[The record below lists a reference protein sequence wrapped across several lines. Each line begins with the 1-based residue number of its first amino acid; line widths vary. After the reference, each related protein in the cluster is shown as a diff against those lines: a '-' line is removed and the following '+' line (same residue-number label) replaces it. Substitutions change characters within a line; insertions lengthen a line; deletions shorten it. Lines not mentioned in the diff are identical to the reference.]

1 MLKGIDPLLTP
12 DLLMLLAQ
20 AGHGDVIAVVDRNF
34 PAYAA
39 GVPVVDLPGADVAE
53 ATRAICSLLPVDRLF
68 QPNPVRYMQTAD
80 GTPGPAVEDV
90 HAALVAA
97 EGHEVGLEGLERFA
111 FYAAAREAFAV
122 VLTSETRPY
131 SCFLIAK
138 GVV

>member
-12 DLLMLLAQ
+12 DLLTLLAQ

-39 GVPVVDLPGADVAE
+39 GVPVVDLPGADLPQAV
-53 ATRAICSLLPVDRLF
+53 RAICSLLPVDGRF
-68 QPNPVRYMQTAD
+68 QDNPVRHMLTGD

-90 HAALVAA
+90 RAELAAA
-97 EGHEVGLEGLERFA
+97 EGQEVGMEGLERFA

-122 VLTSETRPY
+122 VQTGETRPY
-131 SCFLIAK
+131 ACFLVAK

>member
-39 GVPVVDLPGADVAE
+39 GVPVVDLPGADVTQAM
-53 ATRAICSLLPVDRLF
+53 RAICSLLPVDRLF
-68 QPNPVRYMQTAD
+68 QPNPVRHMLTAD

-90 HAALVAA
+90 RAELAAA
-97 EGHEVGLEGLERFA
+97 EGQDVGMEGLERFA
-111 FYAAAREAFAV
+111 FYAATREAFAV
-122 VLTSETRPY
+122 VQTSETRPY
-131 SCFLIAK
+131 ACFLVTK
-138 GVV
+138 GVL